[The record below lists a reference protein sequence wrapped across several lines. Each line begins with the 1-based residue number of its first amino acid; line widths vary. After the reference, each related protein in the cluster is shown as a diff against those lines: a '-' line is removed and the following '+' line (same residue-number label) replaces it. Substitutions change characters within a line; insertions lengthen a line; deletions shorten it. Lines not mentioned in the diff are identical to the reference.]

1 MPRRVRMWF
10 MRSESARGYALLS
23 PTLVVVVLG
32 LLFPLLILTT
42 MSFWKQDYFDII
54 RTFTTENY
62 AAFFEKKIYYLILYR
77 SIRISALVTLVT
89 IVLAYPLAYYI
100 AFHVKKNKMMWIIL
114 VTIPFWTSYLLRVFA
129 WKVILGYN
137 GVVNSGL
144 ISLGVISAPLEFLLY
159 NPTAVVITLAHAW
172 AAVAILPIYV
182 SLEKI
187 DRSLIE
193 AARDLGESAFMTFVR
208 VTLPLSLPGVIAASL
223 LVFIPT
229 VGDYVT
235 PALVGGTRGIMIGN
249 IIQSMFGKA
258 LNWPLGGGA
267 VDHLHAD
274 RHPRGV
280 RAARRHPL
288 VPEEGG
294 IGGGRAARRDERSRG
309 ARGRRSRGCGRSRWR
324 APEAERSWS
333 VCGGLPR
340 VPVPAGGGAADLL
353 VQRLAVRHV
362 SAEGL
367 HARVVLRARG
377 QPGAAERVLEQREGC
392 GERVDP
398 EHRPRDLRRQ
408 GGDPLP
414 NAGARRADRVHHGA
428 ARDPGDHPGDL
439 SPHGR
444 SAWAA

>member
-1 MPRRVRMWF
+1 MSASRTAPRHTMRQRVRGWF
-10 MRSESARGYALLS
+10 MRSESSRGYALLS

-32 LLFPLLILTT
+32 LLFPVLILTT
-42 MSFWKQDYFDII
+42 MSFWKQDYVDII

-62 AAFFEKKIYYLILYR
+62 AAFFEKKIYSLILYR
-77 SIRISALVTLVT
+77 SIRISALVTLLT

-100 AFHVKKNKMMWIIL
+100 AFHVRKNKMMWIIL
-114 VTIPFWTSYLLRVFA
+114 ATIPFWTSYLLRVFA

-144 ISLGVISAPLEFLLY
+144 ISLGVISGPLEFLLY

-235 PALVGGTRGIMIGN
+235 PTLVGGTRGIMIGN

-258 LNWPLGGGA
+258 LNWPLGAALSIISMLTVTLA
-267 VDHLHAD
+267 VCA
-274 RHPRGV
+274 
-280 RAARRHPL
+280 
-288 VPEEGG
+288 
-294 IGGGRAARRDERSRG
+294 
-309 ARGRRSRGCGRSRWR
+309 
-324 APEAERSWS
+324 
-333 VCGGLPR
+333 
-340 VPVPAGGGAADLL
+340 LL
-353 VQRLAVRHV
+353 VATRWYRKKV
-362 SAEGL
+362 G
-367 HARVVLRARG
+367 
-377 QPGAAERVLEQREGC
+377 
-392 GERVDP
+392 
-398 EHRPRDLRRQ
+398 
-408 GGDPLP
+408 
-414 NAGARRADRVHHGA
+414 
-428 ARDPGDHPGDL
+428 
-439 SPHGR
+439 
-444 SAWAA
+444 